1 MPSQG
6 SDSRERKL
14 PPGITT
20 VLANLPAAP
29 GVYLMKAA
37 DGTILYV
44 GKASLLNK
52 RVPSYFNAVD
62 HHDPK
67 TAALVGHIAAI
78 ETILTAT
85 EKEALILE
93 ANLIKRHRPRYNV
106 NLKDDKRYPVL
117 RIDLKEPFPHIV
129 LTRKIKKDGALYFG
143 PYSSSQAV
151 RATLKVI
158 DKTFKL
164 RKCSS
169 QVFQRRTR
177 PCLNH
182 QIGTCLGPCCLPIDR
197 CAYDEIVKE
206 VILFLKGRTTELVQ
220 KYKHEMYAAS
230 EALAFERAAA
240 LRDKLQAL
248 ERTLEQQ
255 VMVMADL
262 EDRDIVAVAQAYG
275 NTVVTQLVV
284 RSGVLMETRHFHFN
298 ETLATKTEVLASFIR
313 QFYGRAL
320 QIPPVILVS
329 ELPEDEDV
337 ALIQE
342 ELADRRGRGVRL
354 HHPQRGEK
362 VRPLKMALA
371 NAHKE
376 LVAYTDRL
384 AAQTDFLER
393 LQKRLQLSHPPRRIE
408 CFDNSHLM
416 GSWPVSA
423 MVVFMDGKPAKAEYR
438 RYKLSL
444 RTEPDDYAQM
454 AEVMARRYRKGD
466 AGDPLPDLLLIDG
479 GKGQLNVVLAVLET
493 LGLSDRIQ
501 VAAIAKKDEAKGQ
514 TQDKIFKAGRQNP
527 IIFGRET
534 DLLLFLERIRD
545 EAHRFVIRFHRQRR
559 NTKSLHSILDEVPG
573 VGPKRKTMLMKHFGG
588 IKKIRAATLSE
599 LSALPGINDT
609 VAQQILALLNPEKE
623 DLNQGRQKPLM
634 LI

>member
-1 MPSQG
+1 MTGPPYSN
-6 SDSRERKL
+6 DRKL

-52 RVPSYFNAVD
+52 RVPSYFNAIER
-62 HHDPK
+62 HDPK
-67 TAALVGHIAAI
+67 TAALVGRIVAI

-117 RIDLKEPFPHIV
+117 RIDTEEPFPRIV
-129 LTRKIKKDGALYFG
+129 LTRKMKKDGALYFG
-143 PYSSSQAV
+143 PYASSQAV

-158 DKTFKL
+158 NKTFKL
-164 RKCSS
+164 RKCSNP
-169 QVFQRRTR
+169 VFHRRTR

-182 QIGTCLGPCCLPIDR
+182 QIGACLGPCCLPIDR
-197 CAYDEIVKE
+197 SAYDEIVKE
-206 VILFLKGRTTELVQ
+206 VILFLKGRTPELVK
-220 KYKHEMYAAS
+220 KYAREMYAAS
-230 EALAFERAAA
+230 EALAFERAAT

-255 VMVMADL
+255 VMVMADRG
-262 EDRDIVAVAQAYG
+262 DRDVVVVAHAYG
-275 NTVVTQLVV
+275 NAVITQLAI
-284 RSGVLMETRHFHFN
+284 RSGVLMDTRHFHVS
-298 ETLATKTEVLASFIR
+298 ETLATKTEVLTSFIR
-313 QFYGRAL
+313 QFYARAPL
-320 QIPPVILVS
+320 IPPEILIS
-329 ELPEDEDV
+329 ETPEEED
-337 ALIQE
+337 ADLIQE
-342 ELADRRGRGVRL
+342 ELVARRGRGVRL

-376 LVAYTDRL
+376 LAAYADRL
-384 AAQTDFLER
+384 AAQTDFIER
-393 LQKRLQLSHPPRRIE
+393 LQKRLQVAHPPNRIE

-423 MVVFMDGKPAKAEYR
+423 MVVFMNGKPAKAEYR

-444 RTEPDDYAQM
+444 RKEPDDYAQM
-454 AEVMARRYRKGD
+454 AEVMGRRYRKGD
-466 AGDPLPDLLLIDG
+466 TDAPLPDLLLIDG
-479 GKGQLNVVLAVLET
+479 GKGQLNVVLAVLEE
-493 LGLSDRIQ
+493 LGLGDRME
-501 VAAIAKKDEAKGQ
+501 VVAIAKKDVAKGE

-527 IIFGRET
+527 ITFGRDT
-534 DLLLFLERIRD
+534 DLLLFLQRIRD

-573 VGPKRKTMLMKHFGG
+573 VGPKRKAMLMKSFGG

-599 LSALPGINDT
+599 LSALPGINAT
-609 VAQQILALLNPEKE
+609 VAQQILTLLNP
-623 DLNQGRQKPLM
+623 DHTD
-634 LI
+634 

>member
-1 MPSQG
+1 MPDNSAP
-6 SDSRERKL
+6 KL
-14 PPGITT
+14 APGITAA
-20 VLANLPAAP
+20 LANLPASP

-52 RVPSYFNAVD
+52 RVPSYFNAIER
-62 HHDPK
+62 HDPK
-67 TAALVGHIAAI
+67 TAALVGRIAAI

-117 RIDLKEPFPHIV
+117 RIDLNEPFPHIV

-164 RKCSS
+164 RKCSTP
-169 QVFQRRTR
+169 VFNRRTR

-197 CAYDEIVKE
+197 SAYDEIVKE
-206 VILFLKGRTTELVQ
+206 VILFLKGRTSELVQ
-220 KYKHEMYAAS
+220 KTAHEMYAAS
-230 EALAFERAAA
+230 EALAFERAAL

-262 EDRDIVAVAQAYG
+262 GDRDVVVVAQAYG
-275 NTVVTQLVV
+275 NAVITQLAV
-284 RSGVLMETRHFHFN
+284 RSGVLMDTRHFHVS
-298 ETLATKTEVLASFIR
+298 ETLATKTEVLTSFIR
-313 QFYGRAL
+313 QFYGRAPH
-320 QIPPVILVS
+320 IPPEILIS
-329 ELPEDEDV
+329 ETPEDEEI

-342 ELADRRGRGVRL
+342 ELAERRGRGVRL

-376 LVAYTDRL
+376 LAAYADRL

-393 LQKRLQLSHPPRRIE
+393 LQKRLQLAHPPRRIE

-444 RTEPDDYAQM
+444 RPEPDDYAQM
-454 AEVMARRYRKGD
+454 AEVMARRYRNAA

-479 GKGQLNVVLAVLET
+479 GKGQLNVVLAVLED
-493 LGLSDRIQ
+493 LGIGDRMA
-501 VAAIAKKDEAKGQ
+501 VAAIAKKDAAKGE

-559 NTKSLHSILDEVPG
+559 NRKSLHSILDAVPG
-573 VGPKRKTMLMKHFGG
+573 VGPKRKAMLMKHFGG
-588 IKKIRAATLSE
+588 VKKIRAAALSE
-599 LSALPGINDT
+599 LSGLPGINAT
-609 VAQQILALLNPEKE
+609 LAQQILAHLNPDKTS
-623 DLNQGRQKPLM
+623 
-634 LI
+634 